1 MADLADRSKSDTQR
15 TTGRGFSSRLVELL
29 VAIAVV
35 ALGVVILWQ
44 TGEIRDTPTA
54 QVSARLFPRII
65 GVGTILV
72 GIWYAVDVLRGDT
85 ATPATDS
92 EDVDPTMPTDWRCV
106 AFLGVSL
113 AIYLLLIE
121 RAGFIIASVALFVIT
136 AYGMGSR
143 RYLRDIAIA
152 ILLATAVYYG
162 FAEGL
167 GVRLPE
173 GIPEEILSN

>member
-1 MADLADRSKSDTQR
+1 MAELADRSKSDTER
-15 TTGRGFSSRLVELL
+15 TTGRDFSSRLVELL
-29 VAIAVV
+29 VAIGVI

-44 TGEIRDTPTA
+44 IGEIRDTPTA

-65 GVGTILV
+65 GVGTILI

-85 ATPATDS
+85 ATPATDT
-92 EDVDPTMPTDWRCV
+92 EDVDPALPTDWRCV
-106 AFLGVSL
+106 GLLGVAL
-113 AIYLLLIE
+113 AAYLLLIE

-143 RYLRDIAIA
+143 RYVRDIAIA

-173 GIPEEILSN
+173 GVPEELLSD